1 MAAAVTWSRMPGRVA
16 RPRKSDGLC
25 AIGATRRGS
34 PLRTRPFTK
43 DGNRT
48 VPTSPRRC
56 RRASKALAESGDRFY
71 GAVFVGCGVAWLW
84 GAMQDPLPAKL
95 FRFLAAIM
103 LLGGMGRVIAF
114 AAEGRPHQMFIGL
127 TVVEFVFPAPVFF
140 LASNRERPRQ

>member
-1 MAAAVTWSRMPGRVA
+1 MNNALTWLALVAGVVCIGIGLAPVVFGTGAAPG
-16 RPRKSDGLC
+16 
-25 AIGATRRGS
+25 IGDANAT
-34 PLRTRPFTK
+34 
-43 DGNRT
+43 
-48 VPTSPRRC
+48 
-56 RRASKALAESGDRFY
+56 AESGDRFY
-71 GAVFVGCGVAWLW
+71 GAVFVGYGVAWLW

-140 LASNRERPRQ
+140 LASNGERPRQTAH

>member
-1 MAAAVTWSRMPGRVA
+1 MNNALKWHAN
-16 RPRKSDGLC
+16 
-25 AIGATRRGS
+25 AT
-34 PLRTRPFTK
+34 
-43 DGNRT
+43 
-48 VPTSPRRC
+48 
-56 RRASKALAESGDRFY
+56 AESGDRFY

-127 TVVEFVFPAPVFF
+127 TVVEFVFPALVFF
-140 LASNRERPRQ
+140 LASNRDKATADCPLVPADLGRYR